1 MSISNC
7 EPHTD
12 FGVLSMKSRASEF
25 SGGHSNVQKNLHK
38 VLLRTK
44 NICFF
49 VVLYMMFLPGLALGE
64 TATISWDPNPEPDI
78 AGYKVFYGTSSGN
91 YTDCI
96 TVNSTQTSCEIT
108 GLQGGNTYYFAVKA
122 VDASG
127 QESEF
132 SSEVSKYI
140 PAPIVPPNADIQVNA
155 NHGIAPFEVIL
166 DAGLS
171 SDSDGN
177 IVQYSW
183 QFGDGSSATGVTTS
197 HIYNTQGTYT
207 VTLTVTDNVGA
218 SDTET
223 LQIEVISNQPPE
235 ASMVLSRVSGYAPL
249 AIDFDASGSSDSD
262 GSIVEYDWDF
272 GDEATGRGSSVSHT
286 YNTPGSYTVT
296 LAVTD
301 DKGAVDS
308 ATAVIEVWQGYVY
321 TWQFGDGQD
330 ADLPG
335 TVEDTYINLND
346 QNYSDNET
354 LRLYTWP
361 ADKAANAIIMKWD
374 LSAIPGDAEIREAM
388 VQLYM
393 SDMEADGGDDP
404 YDVSVHRIVNHDPV
418 ISVCSGSTYDGVNG
432 WTHHGDDNITLAQ
445 SDIASEESIVS
456 VDKTYDYKAWDVPDM
471 VQHWVTTPTEN
482 YGLLLNADTT
492 ASADSNRCFVSSENG
507 DSTMRPKLIVTF
519 VTSELINLPPMAK
532 LSAEPMSGQAPLLV
546 SFDGGA
552 SQDPDSTI
560 TGYHWDF
567 GDSIGGEGAQ
577 ISHTYQDAG
586 TYPVTLTVTDGHGA
600 TDSASMEIS
609 VTANS
614 APVAVIDA
622 GPLSG
627 YAPLAVILN
636 AVSSSDNDGLIV
648 SYNWDFGDNSSQVGV
663 EAEHIY
669 NISGNHV
676 VTLTVTD
683 DGGATGTATVTVQ
696 VTTNSPPEILAFS
709 ANPTEFDNP
718 PGKVTFTC
726 SAVDN
731 DNDNLSYSL
740 DFGDGKFTT
749 SLPASHDY
757 TEKATYEAVLT
768 VADDHGHEVS
778 QAVTIVV
785 NDIRPRVPLNVTVAL
800 TD

>member
-7 EPHTD
+7 EPRAD
-12 FGVLSMKSRASEF
+12 FGEFSMESRASKF

-38 VLLRTK
+38 VLLK
-44 NICFF
+44 AKKVCFF
-49 VVLYMMFLPGLALGE
+49 VVLYMMFLPCLALGG

-78 AGYKVFYGTSSGN
+78 AGYKVFYSTSSGN
-91 YTDCI
+91 YTDCV

-108 GLQGGNTYYFAVKA
+108 SLLGGNTYYFAVKA
-122 VDASG
+122 VDVSG

-140 PAPIVPPNADIQVNA
+140 PAPIIPPNADIQVNA

-197 HIYNTQGTYT
+197 HIYNTPGTYT

-223 LQIEVISNQPPE
+223 LQIEIVPNQPPD

-272 GDEATGRGSSVSHT
+272 GDEATGSGSSVSHT
-286 YNTPGSYTVT
+286 YSTPGSYTVT
-296 LAVTD
+296 LTVTD

-308 ATAVIEVWQGYVY
+308 ATAVIEVRQGYVY
-321 TWQFGDGQD
+321 TWQFGDGPD
-330 ADLPG
+330 ADFPS
-335 TVEDTYINLND
+335 TVKDTYINLND

-361 ADKAANAIIMKWD
+361 TDKAANAIIMKWD
-374 LSAIPGDAEIREAM
+374 ISAIPGDAEIREAM

-393 SDMEADGGDDP
+393 SDMEADGGDDL

-418 ISVCSGSTYDGVNG
+418 ISLCSGSTYDGVNG
-432 WTHHGDDNITLAQ
+432 WTPGDDNITLAQ

-471 VQHWVTTPTEN
+471 VQYWVSAPTEN

-492 ASADSNRCFVSSENG
+492 ASADSNRYFASRENG
-507 DSTMRPKLIVTF
+507 DSTRRPKLIVTF
-519 VTSELINLPPMAK
+519 VTGEPINLPPRAE

-567 GDSIGGEGAQ
+567 GDSTGGEGAQ

-586 TYPVTLTVTDGHGA
+586 TYTVTLTVTDGHGA
-600 TDSASMEIS
+600 TDSAGVEIS

-627 YAPLAVILN
+627 YAPLTVILN
-636 AVSSSDNDGLIV
+636 AGGSSDNDGSIV
-648 SYNWDFGDNSSQVGV
+648 SYHWDFGDNSSQVGV

-669 NISGNHV
+669 NISGNHI

-683 DGGATGTATVTVQ
+683 NGGATGTATVTVQ
-696 VTTNSPPEILAFS
+696 VTTNGPPEILDFS
-709 ANPTEFDNP
+709 ASPTEFDNP

-749 SLPASHDY
+749 SLPASHVY
-757 TEKATYEAVLT
+757 TKKAIYEAVLT

-785 NDIRPRVPLNVTVAL
+785 NNLRPNAPHNVKVVL

>member
-1 MSISNC
+1 MSINNC
-7 EPHTD
+7 EPHAD
-12 FGVLSMKSRASEF
+12 FSEFSMRSRASKF
-25 SGGHSNVQKNLHK
+25 SGGHSNVQKSLRK
-38 VLLRTK
+38 LLLKTK
-44 NICFF
+44 NICFY
-49 VVLYMMFLPGLALGE
+49 VVLYMMFCPILAIGGM
-64 TATISWDPNPEPDI
+64 ATISWDPNPEPDI
-78 AGYKVFYGTSSGN
+78 EGYKVFYGINSGN
-91 YTDCI
+91 YTDCV

-132 SSEVSKYI
+132 SSEVSMYI
-140 PAPIVPPNADIQVNA
+140 AAPIVPPNADIQVNA

-177 IVQYSW
+177 IVLYSW
-183 QFGDGSSATGVTTS
+183 QFGDGSSATGVTSS
-197 HIYNTQGTYT
+197 HIYNTPGTYI
-207 VTLTVTDNVGA
+207 VILTVTDNVGA

-272 GDEATGRGSSVSHT
+272 GEEATGSGSSVSHT
-286 YNTPGSYTVT
+286 YSTPGSHTVT

-308 ATAVIEVWQGYVY
+308 ATAVIEVRQGYLY
-321 TWQFGDGQD
+321 TWQFGDGPD
-330 ADLPG
+330 ADFPS
-335 TVEDTYINLND
+335 TVEDTFINLND

-361 ADKAANAIIMKWD
+361 TDKAANAIIMKWD
-374 LSAIPGDAEIREAM
+374 LSAIPDDAEIREAM

-404 YDVSVHRIVNHDPV
+404 YDVSVHRIVNYDPV
-418 ISVCSGSTYDGVNG
+418 ISLCSGSTYDGANG
-432 WTHHGDDNITLAQ
+432 WTPGDDNISLAQ

-456 VDKTYDYKAWDVPDM
+456 VDRTYDYKAWDVPDM
-471 VQHWVTTPTEN
+471 VQYWVSTPTEN
-482 YGLLLNADTT
+482 YGLLLNADIT
-492 ASADSNRCFVSSENG
+492 ASADSNRNFASNENS

-519 VTSELINLPPMAK
+519 VTSEPINLPPSAN

-552 SQDPDSTI
+552 SQDPDGTI
-560 TGYHWDF
+560 ADYHWDF
-567 GDSIGGEGAQ
+567 GDSTGGEGAQ
-577 ISHTYQDAG
+577 ISHTYQDVG
-586 TYPVTLTVTDGHGA
+586 TYTVTLTVTDGHGA
-600 TDSASMEIS
+600 TDSTGVEIS

-627 YAPLAVILN
+627 CAPLTVILN
-636 AVSSSDNDGLIV
+636 ASGSSDNDGSIV

-696 VTTNSPPEILAFS
+696 VATNSPPEILDFS

-740 DFGDGKFTT
+740 DFGDGKLTT
-749 SLPASHDY
+749 SLPASHNY
-757 TEKATYEAVLT
+757 TVKATYEAVLT

-785 NDIRPRVPLNVTVAL
+785 NNLRPNAPRNIKVVF